1 MCQDVERRYL
11 NTALETAYKML
22 ANLYVTSATAGTRDV
37 LTSLVSPFYQRELCP
52 AYHYSLMQFDTAFGF
67 QHQVGSLQ
75 PERETRPTAED
86 SQTSYGHFASLSSE
100 AFPLLAEGR
109 KKRLQTFDEDP
120 VETYLILDN
129 TEPGKQRGF

>member
-67 QHQVGSLQ
+67 QHQVQ
-75 PERETRPTAED
+75 PERETRSTAED